1 MPQITQLISRKVSIC
16 IHLFDSRPFALEEK
30 RKKEQYEGSGKI
42 IISKEQKV
50 EIGVIDAELLG
61 LGRALDFV
69 LRVTSIHPLKGYE
82 GVPGL
87 HLQVKK
93 YKVKQLLLLE
103 LPLCDEGVF
112 HSD

>member
-30 RKKEQYEGSGKI
+30 RKKEHYEGSGKI

-50 EIGVIDAELLG
+50 EIEVRDAEFLG

-69 LRVTSIHPLKGYE
+69 LRVTAIHPLKGYE

-93 YKVKQLLLLE
+93 YKVKQLLWLE